1 MSAFTAWDFA
11 PQAQNALKTFKA
23 CLNHVDFAGLM
34 DILRP
39 SIEVREETDLGG
51 PFIMF
56 ETDQP
61 CLQ

>member
-1 MSAFTAWDFA
+1 MV
-11 PQAQNALKTFKA
+11 QGQNGPKTLNA
-23 CLNHVDFAGLM
+23 NLNHVDFALSM

-39 SIEVREETDLGG
+39 SIEVREEISLGG
-51 PFIMF
+51 PFNMF

>member
-1 MSAFTAWDFA
+1 MAAFTARVLTV
-11 PQAQNALKTFKA
+11 QVQNGSKTFDRR
-23 CLNHVDFAGLM
+23 LNHVDFAGLM

-39 SIEVREETDLGG
+39 SIEVREEISLGG